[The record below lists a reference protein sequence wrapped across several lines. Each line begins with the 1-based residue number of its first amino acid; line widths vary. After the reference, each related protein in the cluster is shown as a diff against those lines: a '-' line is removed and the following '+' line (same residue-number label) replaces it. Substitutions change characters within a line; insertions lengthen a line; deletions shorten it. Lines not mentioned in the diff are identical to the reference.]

1 MFSFEAQM
9 ANKPVTRE
17 QFEISV
23 RGITHKPTG
32 ATYAPHPGSPFSGTM
47 NKSQLGNV
55 LKRGDDYSPYEVE
68 EMMERLWA
76 EYVETNPGEF
86 RKPD

>member
-1 MFSFEAQM
+1 MGS
-9 ANKPVTRE
+9 KPVTRE

-32 ATYAPHPGSPFSGTM
+32 ATYTPHPGRPFSGTM
-47 NKSQLGNV
+47 NRSQLGNV
-55 LKRGDDYSPYEVE
+55 QKGGDYAPYEVE

-76 EYVETNPGEF
+76 EYVKANQ
-86 RKPD
+86 

>member
-1 MFSFEAQM
+1 MTVEAQM
-9 ANKPVTRE
+9 GGRPVSRE

-32 ATYAPHPGSPFSGTM
+32 ATYTSHPGNPLSGTM

-55 LKRGDDYSPYEVE
+55 SKRSGDSYSPFEVE
-68 EMMERLWA
+68 AMMEQLWV
-76 EYVETNPGEF
+76 EYVKAN
-86 RKPD
+86 R

>member
-1 MFSFEAQM
+1 VGS
-9 ANKPVTRE
+9 KSVTRE

-32 ATYAPHPGSPFSGTM
+32 ATFTPNPGNPLTGTM

-55 LKRGDDYSPYEVE
+55 QRRGDDSYSPYEVE
-68 EMMERLWA
+68 QMMDRLWA
-76 EYVETNPGEF
+76 EYVRAN
-86 RKPD
+86 R